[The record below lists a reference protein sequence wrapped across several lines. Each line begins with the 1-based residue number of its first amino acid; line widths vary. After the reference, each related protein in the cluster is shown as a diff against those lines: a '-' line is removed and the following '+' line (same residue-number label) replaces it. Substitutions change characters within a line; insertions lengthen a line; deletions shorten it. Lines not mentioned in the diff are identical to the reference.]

1 MSAPLI
7 MIVDDDTMIR
17 SLLVSTLPENGCEL
31 VEAHSGSEAI
41 EFLVA
46 KPPDLVLLDWNMPGR
61 SGAEVLDELKRRHP
75 NVPVIVLTAEGREVS
90 RALAKALGAEVFM
103 TKPFSPLRLLAEVER
118 LLPQGLVE
126 QTA

>member
-41 EFLVA
+41 ELLLA
-46 KPPDLVLLDWNMPGR
+46 RQPDLVLLDWKMPGR
-61 SGAEVLDELKRRHP
+61 SGAEVLEELKRRHP
-75 NVPVIVLTAEGREVS
+75 NVPVIVLTAEGREIPRV
-90 RALAKALGAEVFM
+90 LAKALGAEVFM
-103 TKPFSPLRLLAEVER
+103 TKPFSPLKLLAEVER
-118 LLPQGLVE
+118 LLSQGLVD